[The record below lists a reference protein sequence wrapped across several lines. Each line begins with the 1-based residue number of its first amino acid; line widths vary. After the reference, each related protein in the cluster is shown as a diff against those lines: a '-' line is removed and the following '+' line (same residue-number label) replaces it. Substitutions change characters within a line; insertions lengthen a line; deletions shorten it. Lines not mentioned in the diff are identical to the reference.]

1 MQFSVS
7 YIIPFSLLVVAVVV
21 LAYVLRTALF
31 LCSRMRKRGRKR
43 KRKRMRMRMRMK
55 TENWLHFDLGIMV
68 DLVRKGVNFV
78 CSYF

>member
-7 YIIPFSLLVVAVVV
+7 YIIPFSLSVVAVVV

-43 KRKRMRMRMRMK
+43 KRMRMRMRMK

-68 DLVRKGVNFV
+68 DLVREGVNFV